1 MKSVQLWFV
10 QRNLYDLLVSKDF
23 THDDLLK
30 VFTGGN
36 LTKKISPVTKGLFSA
51 VNDRSSGDLFGCSC
65 FPSLAQDNKYSKE
78 LTEQELSYI
87 KDEVENYL
95 LVNQTESTYP
105 TSSRS
110 EEENTKCYEIVT
122 HSSAETINLVVVM
135 ERSFLSLVTTNPETL
150 SSFYREIICHSF
162 GHGGV
167 SATVNREYLGL
178 KMNPGYF
185 DLVKLRCNKRR

>member
-1 MKSVQLWFV
+1 MKNVQLWFV

-36 LTKKISPVTKGLFSA
+36 LTKKISPVTKGLFLTA
-51 VNDRSSGDLFGCSC
+51 NYRPLEGLFGQSC
-65 FPSLAQDNKYSKE
+65 FCSSPSDSRYAKE
-78 LTEQELSYI
+78 LTTQELSYVQ
-87 KDEVENYL
+87 DEVENYL
-95 LVNQTESTYP
+95 IASQIENGCP
-105 TSSRS
+105 TSLCS

-135 ERSFLSLVTTNPETL
+135 ERSFLSLVTTNPEAL

-167 SATVNREYLGL
+167 SSTVNREYLGL

>member
-30 VFTGGN
+30 VFTGWN

-51 VNDRSSGDLFGCSC
+51 ANDRSSGALFGYSSFCS
-65 FPSLAQDNKYSKE
+65 PAQDNKYSKE

-105 TSSRS
+105 TPSCS

-122 HSSAETINLVVVM
+122 HSSAETINLVIVM

-162 GHGGV
+162 GHDGV
-167 SATVNREYLGL
+167 SSIVNREYLGL